1 MIPPM
6 KLYYSP
12 TSPFARKVRILV
24 HEMALDAR
32 VELVQTDPWRDPGLR
47 ARNPLAKVPTLLR
60 DDGSVLYE
68 SGLVCEFLA
77 SLAGDHRFF
86 PAPGEPRWQT
96 LRLQGLC
103 DGACTAAGRL
113 YADQQ
118 RSSTERSETMMNR
131 LRLAIDATVDTLEQ
145 REPLQFPPRIGEV
158 AAACLLSYLDFRWPS
173 LDWRTGRPRL
183 AAWLGETERRPSLQH
198 TRYALPVPT
207 SIPGPTDRRAAP

>member
-24 HEMALDAR
+24 HELALDAR

-68 SGLVCEFLA
+68 SGVICEFLA
-77 SLAGDHRFF
+77 FLAGDDRFL
-86 PAPGEPRWQT
+86 PPPGEARWQT

-118 RSSTERSETMMNR
+118 RSSTERSERMMDR
-131 LRLAIDATVDTLEQ
+131 LGLAIDATVDAFEQ
-145 REPLQFPPRIGEV
+145 REPLQSPPRIGEV

-173 LDWRTGRPRL
+173 LDWRAGRPRL
-183 AAWLGETERRPSLQH
+183 AAWLGEMERRPSLQR
-198 TRYALPVPT
+198 TRYALPASP
-207 SIPGPTDRRAAP
+207 SPPEATDRQAAP